1 MPDIEKISRDDFTHA
16 ISVAEEKVDSELS
29 KLKKKLEKKKITS
42 REYVGERMNILKEF
56 VDKRIWFAIFF
67 GFIGVLIILRPG
79 FDVFNFKSLI
89 PLGAAFTFAIYQI
102 LTKKTSV
109 N

>member
-1 MPDIEKISRDDFTHA
+1 MPDIEKISKDDFTHA

-56 VDKRIWFAIFF
+56 VDMRRELQGMIDDK
-67 GFIGVLIILRPG
+67 V
-79 FDVFNFKSLI
+79 KSVI
-89 PLGAAFTFAIYQI
+89 TQKVSSKVVNVDED
-102 LTKKTSV
+102 TKIEDEG
-109 N
+109 

>member
-56 VDKRIWFAIFF
+56 VDMRRELQGMIADK
-67 GFIGVLIILRPG
+67 V
-79 FDVFNFKSLI
+79 KSVI
-89 PLGAAFTFAIYQI
+89 TQKVSSKVVNVDED
-102 LTKKTSV
+102 TKIEDEG
-109 N
+109 

>member
-56 VDKRIWFAIFF
+56 VDMRR
-67 GFIGVLIILRPG
+67 VLQGMI
-79 FDVFNFKSLI
+79 DDKVKSVI
-89 PLGAAFTFAIYQI
+89 TQKVSSKVVNVDED
-102 LTKKTSV
+102 TKIEDEG
-109 N
+109 

>member
-1 MPDIEKISRDDFTHA
+1 MPDIEKISIDDFTHA

-56 VDKRIWFAIFF
+56 VDMRRELQGMIDDK
-67 GFIGVLIILRPG
+67 V
-79 FDVFNFKSLI
+79 KSVI
-89 PLGAAFTFAIYQI
+89 TQKVSSKVVNVDED
-102 LTKKTSV
+102 TKIEDEG
-109 N
+109 